1 MLKVHSLLIKHQPNL
16 EKDILKKAK
25 EFGLHKLLGS
35 KNYTLRKLREKNPS
49 VNGIISK
56 GEIITGRIYLIG
68 NTEGIALYFD
78 NNHTWFKTSLIID
91 VKKQK
96 NKLRVETMN
105 SIYVIENI

>member
-1 MLKVHSLLIKHQPNL
+1 MLKVHSLITLNYPDI

-49 VNGIISK
+49 VNGIVSK
-56 GEIITGRIYLIG
+56 GEIITGKICLIG

-78 NNHTWFKTSLIID
+78 NMHTWFKTSMIVD
-91 VKKQK
+91 VKKQN
-96 NKLRVETMN
+96 NKLRIETMN